1 MRTVAIAKWR
11 ITKHWEDIEKY
22 PQHNTQANQQWFPLQ
37 HQETAC
43 REKMKAI
50 QEYKSR
56 KYNCFWRW
64 PRLSSHRNGRICCLA
79 VPVLNK
85 HKIWP
90 FHVEVVRKADNF
102 YNRQLLKRINYTKH
116 VERHLFKFTPRV
128 VCMGA
133 RLFWFACNKNVIALL
148 YFRAFN

>member
-1 MRTVAIAKWR
+1 MVEFAAL
-11 ITKHWEDIEKY
+11 
-22 PQHNTQANQQWFPLQ
+22 QFPFSINIKFG
-37 HQETAC
+37 HFT
-43 REKMKAI
+43 
-50 QEYKSR
+50 
-56 KYNCFWRW
+56 
-64 PRLSSHRNGRICCLA
+64 G
-79 VPVLNK
+79 
-85 HKIWP
+85 
-90 FHVEVVRKADNF
+90 VEVVRKADNF